1 MLWCGLGRRGS
12 GARDAVFGQSSDTP
26 AYCYNAAMACGRITL
41 MARTGAAVGRQQ
53 SRKPSS
59 WTPGD
64 SRLFRPGPAFRDKD
78 AEKVWRALE
87 LTGVSASTLFLKLI
101 RDRMPVDAEG
111 YPLDENGR
119 RLFVDDTQQELP
131 MTG

>member
-1 MLWCGLGRRGS
+1 M
-12 GARDAVFGQSSDTP
+12 
-26 AYCYNAAMACGRITL
+26 
-41 MARTGAAVGRQQ
+41 
-53 SRKPSS
+53 
-59 WTPGD
+59 
-64 SRLFRPGPAFRDKD
+64 FRDQD

-119 RLFVDDTQQELP
+119 RLFIDDQQELP
-131 MTG
+131 LTG

>member
-1 MLWCGLGRRGS
+1 
-12 GARDAVFGQSSDTP
+12 
-26 AYCYNAAMACGRITL
+26 
-41 MARTGAAVGRQQ
+41 MARGAPLGKQHC
-53 SRKPSS
+53 RKPGS
-59 WTPGD
+59 WKPGD
-64 SRLFRPGPAFRDKD
+64 QRLYRPALALRDED

-119 RLFVDDTQQELP
+119 RLFVHGQQELP
-131 MTG
+131 LTG

>member
-1 MLWCGLGRRGS
+1 MATA
-12 GARDAVFGQSSDTP
+12 GAPIGKQHR
-26 AYCYNAAMACGRITL
+26 
-41 MARTGAAVGRQQ
+41 
-53 SRKPSS
+53 RKPSA

-64 SRLFRPGPAFRDKD
+64 PRPFRPGPAFRDED

-111 YPLDENGR
+111 YPLDEHGR
-119 RLFVDDTQQELP
+119 RLFINGQQELP
-131 MTG
+131 LTG